1 LSKESKYKFNIIKM
15 RKYQLITG
23 LLAFVLIGL
32 IACSPKLNSTA
43 DSSNKNT
50 SKKEEVKEKVVQQT
64 KSVTSKSL
72 PFDPN
77 VRFGKLENGL
87 KYYIQNNNKP
97 EQRAE
102 LRLVVQAGSMQEDE
116 DQLGLAH
123 FTEHMAFNGSINFK
137 KNELVDYLES
147 VGSRF
152 GPDLNA
158 YTSFDETVYMLQ
170 VRTDEDAHLAKGL
183 LVLEDWAG
191 GLLFEEEEIDK
202 ERGVVIS
209 EWRSRLSPNQRMQQ
223 SYFPI
228 MYQGSRYADRLPI
241 GDPEII
247 QNADYGTVER
257 FYKDWYRPN
266 LMAVA
271 VVGDVNLDQI
281 EDEIKYRFG
290 GLKNP
295 KSPRPRK
302 EYPVPLHD
310 ETLISIN
317 SDKEASSS
325 TVQIMYKHPTQEVKY
340 EEDYKMNIVRGLY
353 NNMLNNR
360 LRELGLKANTPINF
374 AYSGYGKNVG
384 DIDAYTSYA
393 SVKEGQVEK
402 GLELIVTE
410 NKRVLD
416 HGFLQSELDRAIT
429 QTMTSIDKS
438 FKEMDKME
446 SSRLVSGMVSH
457 FLNDSP
463 LMNPAQRLEL
473 YKKYTPQIQ
482 LKDVNALAAKWLTK
496 ENRVLVIMTPEKSSN
511 TVPTEKSLLS
521 LLNSLDAR
529 EVKPYVDEVSDQ
541 PFFSIDLNP
550 VEIIKETE
558 NESIGMKQ
566 FNLANGV
573 QVYMKK
579 TDFKNDEVMMSAF
592 SDGGNSLYGDED
604 YLAASLTSSIIGQSG
619 LGEMNATQLQKALT
633 GKVVRVN
640 PYIGELSEGFG
651 GTASPDDLE
660 VMMQLIYMNFKMPR
674 KDEEAYE
681 SYMQRQKSSLQNLLA
696 NPNYYFMDKSIRIK
710 TKSHPRRI
718 LPNVADLEK
727 VKLQRV
733 MEIYQDRFADAS
745 DFKFFFVGNF
755 DEDNLKFLAQK
766 YLGNLPSIDREEK
779 GKDVGAD
786 YIQGRIAKSFQ
797 KGEAQKTQV
806 ELMFHG
812 DFEWE
817 SKNRYDFNSMLD
829 VLRITLREN
838 LREDKGG
845 VYGVR
850 VSGRT
855 SQFPSPKYSITISF
869 NADPEK
875 ADELIAAA
883 RDEISK
889 IRKGMISEEVINK
902 VKETQKQSLIKNQ
915 KENRYWLNSIRYAVD
930 NGINLNTLNQ
940 EAGIEK
946 IEKLT
951 DLDIRNASN
960 KYFEY
965 NRSFELIMVP
975 KVEIGK

>member
-1 LSKESKYKFNIIKM
+1 M

-32 IACSPKLNSTA
+32 IACSPKLNSTS
-43 DSSNKNT
+43 DSAKANT
-50 SKKEEVKEKVVQQT
+50 SKAEDAKEEVVQRT

-87 KYYIQNNNKP
+87 KYYIQKNGKP

-102 LRLVVQAGSMQEDE
+102 LRLIVNAGSMQEDE

-170 VRTDEDAHLAKGL
+170 VRTDEDEHLAKGL

-191 GLLFEEEEIDK
+191 GLLFDEEEIDK

-247 QNADYGTVER
+247 QNADYATVER

-271 VVGDVNLDQI
+271 VVGDVNVDQI
-281 EDEIKYRFG
+281 EEEIKYRFG

-295 KSPRPRK
+295 KSPRPRV
-302 EYPVPLHD
+302 EHTVPLHD
-310 ETLISIN
+310 ETLISIC
-317 SDKEASSS
+317 SDKEANNSS
-325 TVQIMYKHPTQEVKY
+325 VQIMYKHPSQDVKY

-353 NNMLNNR
+353 NNMMSNR
-360 LRELGLKANTPINF
+360 LRELSLKADTPINF
-374 AYSGYGKNVG
+374 SYSGYGKNVG

-393 SVKEGQVEK
+393 SVKEGKVEE
-402 GLELIVTE
+402 GLELLVTE

-429 QTMTSIDKS
+429 QTMTSIEKS

-446 SSRLVSGMVSH
+446 SRRLVNRVVSH

-463 LMNPAQRLEL
+463 LMNVSQRLEL
-473 YKKYTPQIQ
+473 YKKYTPEIT

-496 ENRVLVIMTPEKSSN
+496 ENRVLVIMTPEKSRN
-511 TVPTEKSLLS
+511 TVPGETALLN
-521 LLNSLDAR
+521 LLNSLDSR
-529 EVKPYVDEVSDQ
+529 EVEPYKDEVSDQ
-541 PFFSIDLNP
+541 PFFDVDLSA
-550 VEIIKETE
+550 VEITSE
-558 NESIGMKQ
+558 NENENIGMKK
-566 FNLANGV
+566 FTLANGV
-573 QVYMKK
+573 QVFMKQ
-579 TDFKNDEVMMSAF
+579 TDFKNDEVMMTAS
-592 SDGGNSLYGDED
+592 SDGGHSQYPDED
-604 YLAASLTSSIIGQSG
+604 YLTASLTTSVIGQSG
-619 LGEMNATQLQKALT
+619 LSEMNVSQLQKSLT

-640 PYIGELSEGFG
+640 PYIGELTEGLSG
-651 GTASPDDLE
+651 SASPDDLE
-660 VMMQLIYMNFKMPR
+660 VMMQLVYMYFNMPR
-674 KDEEAYE
+674 KDEEAYA
-681 SYMQRQKSSLQNLLA
+681 SFMQRQKSSLSNLLA

-718 LPNVADLEK
+718 LPNVSDLES
-727 VKLQRV
+727 VSLQRI
-733 MEIYQDRFADAS
+733 MEIYKDRFADAS

-755 DEDNLKFLAQK
+755 DEDNLKFMAQK
-766 YLGNLPSIDREEK
+766 YLGNLPSIKREEK

-786 YIQGRIAKSFQ
+786 YIQGRIAKTFR

-817 SKNRYDFNSMLD
+817 SKNRYDFNAMLD

-850 VSGRT
+850 VSGRA
-855 SQFPSPKYSITISF
+855 SQFPKPKYTITISF

-875 ADELIAAA
+875 ANDLIAAA
-883 RDEISK
+883 KDEIRK
-889 IRKGMISEEVINK
+889 IRKGTISDEVINK
-902 VKETQKQSLIKNQ
+902 VKETQKQSRIKSQ
-915 KENRYWLNSIRYAVD
+915 KENRYWLNSIRYCVD
-930 NGINLNTLNQ
+930 NGINLNTLT
-940 EAGIEK
+940 EESGMEK

-951 DLDIRNASN
+951 ALDVRNASN
-960 KYFEY
+960 KYFDY

-975 KVEIGK
+975 QAEIEK